1 MSDTDK
7 LGTNYAQTSATVTN
21 VAADILPYR
30 RNPRDI
36 LIQNNDPAGIVY
48 VNLTGTATASNTM
61 FKIKAD
67 GGTLDIK
74 RCRNKVSAIGSISS
88 NANVAVAEGRK

>member
-7 LGTNYAQTSATVTN
+7 LGTNYFQTSFTVTN
-21 VAADILPYR
+21 ASAEILPYR

-48 VNLTGTATASNTM
+48 INLTTTATASNTM
-61 FKIKAD
+61 FKVKAD
-67 GGTLDIK
+67 GGTLDLK
-74 RCRNKVSAIGSISS
+74 RCRNAVNAIGSIVS